1 MQEVL
6 CPRCHKPNNRKAY
19 ICAYCRHDLT
29 LNNDQPSDHLRYWL
43 TRVIKSGGQGAVYA
57 GIDQHG
63 KTYAIKEMLDHFD
76 DPRERQEAIMRFNSE
91 AELLQQLTHPRI
103 PRVYS
108 HFTDE
113 GRHYLT
119 MDFVQGTDLDTLL
132 EQPPHYFP
140 EAQVLEWAM
149 QISDVLAYLHD
160 KGLIYRDV
168 KPSNIMV
175 EQDGGIKLVDFGIAK
190 VFTPTQRGT
199 QIGTPGYAPPEQYQ
213 GLATPQSDIYALAAT
228 LHHLLTGRDPT
239 TEPPFSFPPV
249 RDLKPQISDRTH
261 AALQKALA
269 MKPEDRYATMAEFR
283 AALRPLIGT
292 RDKLQQAGQVRVQPA
307 ATVQVNP
314 AQAAQAT
321 PAAQAAQA
329 APATQAAQAT
339 PAAQAAQAAPAA
351 PPPPRAAPRPARP
364 APAPPAPAAAPPRKP
379 APVAK
384 PKQGRGMGG
393 CVRTLI
399 NGALLLIALVVIL
412 VAGLMFL
419 RGNLGASLPAVPS
432 IAQPSPVPLL
442 VLREIALEVEVTLPS
457 TASEAEVREAL
468 RAAYRREVEAN
479 YPGAQINENIPPAL
493 VGSVTTTDAG
503 AGQTTYRARLSG
515 RVSVPE
521 P

>member
-1 MQEVL
+1 MQEIL
-6 CPRCHKPNNRKAY
+6 CPSCHKPNSRKAY
-19 ICAYCRHDLT
+19 ICAYCRHDMT

-57 GIDQHG
+57 GVDQHG
-63 KTYAIKEMLDHFD
+63 KTYAIKEMLDRFD
-76 DPRERQEAIMRFNSE
+76 DPRERQEAVTRFNSE

-132 EQPPHYFP
+132 EQPPHCFP

-149 QISDVLAYLHD
+149 QISDVLGYLHD

-249 RDLKPQISDRTH
+249 RDLKPQISDRTN

-269 MKPEDRYATMAEFR
+269 MKPEERNATMHEFR

-307 ATVQVNP
+307 AGVQAKP
-314 AQAAQAT
+314 M
-321 PAAQAAQA
+321 QAAQA
-329 APATQAAQAT
+329 APAT
-339 PAAQAAQAAPAA
+339 PAAPRSSPAPPAPAAPHPSPAPPAPAAPAA
-351 PPPPRAAPRPARP
+351 PRSARP

-399 NGALLLIALVVIL
+399 NGGLLLIALVAIL
-412 VAGLMFL
+412 AMGLMFL
-419 RGNLGASLPAVPS
+419 GGNPGASLPTVPG
-432 IAQPSPVPLL
+432 IAQPSPASS
-442 VLREIALEVEVTLPS
+442 VLREIALDVEVTLPS

-468 RAAYRREVEAN
+468 QAVYRREVEAR
-479 YPGAQINENIPPAL
+479 YPDAQINESIPPAFIGG
-493 VGSVTTTDAG
+493 VIEAG
-503 AGQTTYRARLSG
+503 TVDGQTTYVARLSG

>member
-1 MQEVL
+1 MQEIL
-6 CPRCHKPNNRKAY
+6 CPRCRKPNNRKAY

-57 GIDQHG
+57 GVDQHG

-76 DPRERQEAIMRFNSE
+76 DPRERQEAITRFNSE

-239 TEPPFSFPPV
+239 EEPPFSFPPV

-314 AQAAQAT
+314 AQAAQA
-321 PAAQAAQA
+321 
-329 APATQAAQAT
+329 AQAT
-339 PAAQAAQAAPAA
+339 PAA
-351 PPPPRAAPRPARP
+351 PPPPRAAPAPRPARP
-364 APAPPAPAAAPPRKP
+364 APAPPAPPAPPRKP

-384 PKQGRGMGG
+384 PKQGRGIGG

-399 NGALLLIALVVIL
+399 NGGLLLIALAAIL
-412 VAGLMFL
+412 AAGLMFL
-419 RGNLGASLPAVPS
+419 RGNLGASLPAMPG

-442 VLREIALEVEVTLPS
+442 VLREITLEVEVALPS

-468 RAAYRREVEAN
+468 RAAYRREVEAR
-479 YPGAQINENIPPAL
+479 YPGAQINESIPPAFIGG
-493 VGSVTTTDAG
+493 VIEAG
-503 AGQTTYRARLSG
+503 TVDGQTIYRASMSG
-515 RVSVPE
+515 RVGVPE